1 MKKQPSTK
9 KNPAT
14 GILTLLETGDGKPC
28 ADSAAKKCV
37 KLTETIYRCLNDDG
51 TCRYKFDYASLALC
65 SWPRL
70 DVPERTLST
79 LPCTDVS
86 EDETPDGD

>member
-1 MKKQPSTK
+1 MKQPPPEK
-9 KNPAT
+9 KPST
-14 GILTLLETGDGKPC
+14 GILTLLEKGDGETS
-28 ADSAAKKCV
+28 ADSAAKKCM
-37 KLTETIYRCLNDDG
+37 KISETIYRCLCDDS

-79 LPCTDVS
+79 LPCTDTNG
-86 EDETPDGD
+86 DKQADGK